1 MTMMKS
7 PFPIS
12 RSTTK
17 IKKAGR
23 FPCRQYGTLN
33 ISLNKAD
40 SKGDALEQRRMV
52 LVEHGEHPLHY
63 GLAEH
68 RGLVLD
74 LELLAVFVNCSQFP
88 VIQIDDLPVRVPQR
102 GLLLLQIFR
111 IDVCRIFLLA
121 LHGG

>member
-1 MTMMKS
+1 
-7 PFPIS
+7 
-12 RSTTK
+12 
-17 IKKAGR
+17 
-23 FPCRQYGTLN
+23 
-33 ISLNKAD
+33 
-40 SKGDALEQRRMV
+40 MV

-121 LHGG
+121 LHDG

>member
-1 MTMMKS
+1 
-7 PFPIS
+7 
-12 RSTTK
+12 
-17 IKKAGR
+17 
-23 FPCRQYGTLN
+23 
-33 ISLNKAD
+33 
-40 SKGDALEQRRMV
+40 MV

-102 GLLLLQIFR
+102 GLLLLQVLRVDISR
-111 IDVCRIFLLA
+111 VFLLA
-121 LHGG
+121 LHDG